1 MEIDTL
7 YFGATQIH
15 EDAIVTFEHG
25 IPGFQE
31 EKNFVFLPF
40 TEDNIYQ
47 IMQSVQTKELAFVV
61 TNPFHFFKDYEFDLD
76 DSTINLLEIKEK
88 EDLTIYTILT
98 IQDPF
103 SETTA
108 NLQAPVIINRK
119 NNKAKQLILSNVPYK
134 TKHRLFEEAVV
145 ERKG

>member
-7 YFGATQIH
+7 YFGTKQIQ
-15 EDAIVTFEHG
+15 EDDIVTFEHG

-61 TNPFHFFKDYEFDLD
+61 TNPFLFFKDYEFDLD

-108 NLQAPVIINRK
+108 NLQAPVIINQK